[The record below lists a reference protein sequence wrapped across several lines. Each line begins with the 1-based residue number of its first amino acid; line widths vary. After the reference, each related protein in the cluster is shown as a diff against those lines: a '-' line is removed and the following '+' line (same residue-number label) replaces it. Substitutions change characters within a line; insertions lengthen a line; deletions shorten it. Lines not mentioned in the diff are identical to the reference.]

1 MPAGTIEQHTGAN
14 HIGVDEIL
22 RRINTAIDM
31 GFGREINNG
40 VELVLGHQLI
50 HLVGM
55 SDIGLEEFVAIAVL
69 LGHALEVGE
78 VAGVGQDIDIREVS
92 RLVMFQNVANKVAA
106 NETAAA
112 RYQNAHRLAY

>member
-1 MPAGTIEQHTGAN
+1 MPAGAIEHHTGTN
-14 HIGVDEIL
+14 HVGVNEIL
-22 RRINTAIDM
+22 RGINAAIDM
-31 GFGREINNG
+31 GFGSEINDG
-40 VELVLGHQLI
+40 VELVLGHELI
-50 HLVGM
+50 HLIGIGDV
-55 SDIGLEEFVAIAVL
+55 GLEEFVAIAVL

-112 RYQNAHRLAY
+112 RYQYAHRFAY